1 MNIRKLAFVVLTLGL
16 VLIVSGSFS
25 LFLQGLREDKQ
36 QILNR
41 IDDVGDEFEVFSAN
55 TSIFE
60 EYRESLYEEILEGVV
75 CDSLKDN
82 AKKVNNKLSNYEN
95 LVDELEKTTV
105 TLDNLCKNVYY
116 PDIETNTKCNNYK
129 SIYEQVNNYFISD
142 IAVYNKNIDKYND
155 YQKSKNSDSKLEKYK
170 IRRDYIDYNNDG
182 KYDGKE
188 G

>member
-95 LVDELEKTTV
+95 LVDELDSNVLK
-105 TLDNLCKNVYY
+105 LNKLCDDVYY
-116 PDIETNTKCNNYK
+116 PDSNTNNKCSNYK
-129 SIYEQVNNYFISD
+129 VIYEQVVNYFVSD
-142 IAVYNKNIDKYND
+142 IANYNKNIKQCN
-155 YQKSKNSDSKLEKYK
+155 KSITDNKISIYK
-170 IRRDYIDYNNDG
+170 TNKKYIDYNNDK
-182 KYDGKE
+182 KYDGKDVK
-188 G
+188 

>member
-95 LVDELEKTTV
+95 LVDELDSNVLK
-105 TLDNLCKNVYY
+105 LNKLCDDVYY
-116 PDIETNTKCNNYK
+116 PDSNTNNKCSNYK
-129 SIYEQVNNYFISD
+129 VIYEQVVNYFVSD
-142 IAVYNKNIDKYND
+142 IANYNKNVKQCN
-155 YQKSKNSDSKLEKYK
+155 KSITDNKISIYK
-170 IRRDYIDYNNDG
+170 TNKKYIDYNNDK
-182 KYDGKE
+182 KYDGKDVK
-188 G
+188 